1 MDDRQR
7 RVDQVRGRSSELENH
22 LIDEYSAGKITR
34 REFVRR
40 GTVVGMSFPLLS
52 FLVSAC
58 GGGDGG
64 GSAGATTN
72 AGDTTGKARAGGTI
86 RTAIQSPAGAI
97 DPVTVGDEGG
107 LAVLGQSGEYLTFSN
122 HELELE
128 PQLAE
133 SWEPNED
140 GSAWTFK
147 LRQGVKYHDGATMT
161 AEDVVATFDRL
172 ADPEVGSNALSALG
186 GVLSKGN
193 TRAVDEQTVE
203 FQLDA
208 PNGGFP
214 YLVSSDNYNAVIL
227 PASYDGDFE
236 KTFNGTGPWK
246 LERYQPNVG
255 VTFVKNPEYWAGGQP
270 LADRS
275 EIKFYKEEQPRVLA
289 LQGNQ
294 VDLLAHFSV
303 SGGQAIL
310 NDDSLTIVELRSS
323 VHRQI
328 HMRTDKAPFDDKRV
342 RQAMALALDRKALVD
357 GLLGGKADV
366 GNDSPFAPV
375 YPFTDESVEQR
386 EQDLE
391 QAKQLISEANAEG
404 GSAQIT
410 TFRDFELPDLA
421 VLIQNAAKEIG
432 LDIRP
437 NLLDQS
443 AYYGDAVY
451 GKSPWLDS
459 VMGIT
464 DYGHRG
470 VPNVFLVAPLT
481 SKGTWNS
488 AHFKNT
494 EYDRL
499 VSEYIAALD
508 LDSQRSTA
516 GEIQRLLL
524 DETPIIF
531 PYFYSYLFAAKNL
544 TGMRET
550 AMGHIDL
557 RQAGQP
563 A

>member
-1 MDDRQR
+1 MDETQR
-7 RVDQVRGRSSELENH
+7 RVDDVRTASSELENH

-40 GTVVGMSFPLLS
+40 GTVVGMSLPLLS
-52 FLVSAC
+52 FLATAC
-58 GGGDGG
+58 GGDGDGG
-64 GSAGATTN
+64 ATTA
-72 AGDTTGKARAGGTI
+72 AGETTGQARRGGTI

-97 DPVTVGDEGG
+97 DPVTIADEGG
-107 LAVLGQSGEYLTFSN
+107 LAVLGQSAEYLTFSN
-122 HELELE
+122 EKLELE

-140 GSAWTFK
+140 GTVWTFK
-147 LRQGVKYHDGATMT
+147 LRQGVRYHDGGTVT
-161 AEDVVATFDRL
+161 AQDVVATYDRL
-172 ADPEVGSNALSALG
+172 ADPDVGSNALSALG

-193 TRAVDEQTVE
+193 TRAVDDATVE
-203 FQLDA
+203 FTLDA

-227 PASYDGDFE
+227 PASYGGDYA
-236 KTFNGTGPWK
+236 KTFPGTGPWR
-246 LERYQPNVG
+246 LERFQPNVG
-255 VTFVKNPEYWAGGQP
+255 VSFVKNPDYWQRDQP
-270 LADRS
+270 LADRN
-275 EIKFYKEEQPRVLA
+275 EIKFYDEEQPRVLA

-303 SGGQAIL
+303 SGGQAV
-310 NDDSLTIVELRSS
+310 LTDQSVNVVELRSS

-328 HMRTDKAPFDDKRV
+328 HMRTDREPFNDKRV

-375 YPFTDESVEQR
+375 YPFTDETVEQR
-386 EQDLE
+386 EHDLD
-391 QAKQLISEANAEG
+391 QARRLVSEAGAEG

-421 VLIQNAAKEIG
+421 VIVQNAAKEIG
-432 LDIRP
+432 LNIRP

-451 GKSPWLDS
+451 GNSPWLDS

-488 AHFKNT
+488 AHFKNP
-494 EYDRL
+494 EFDRL
-499 VSEYIAALD
+499 VAEYIAALD
-508 LDSQRSTA
+508 LDSQRSVA
-516 GEIQRLLL
+516 GQIQRLLL

-531 PYFYSYLFAAKNL
+531 PYFYSYLFAVKKGFA
-544 TGMRET
+544 GVRET
-550 AMGHIDL
+550 AMGHVDL
-557 RQAGQP
+557 RKAGQ
-563 A
+563 AA

>member
-64 GSAGATTN
+64 NAGATTN
-72 AGDTTGKARAGGTI
+72 AGETTGKARAGGTI

-97 DPVTVGDEGG
+97 DPVTVNDEGG

-391 QAKQLISEANAEG
+391 QAKQLISEANADG